1 MQVLVCIVLYPT
13 GEYRTQQLSIL
24 PNPKETDRLG
34 YNTQQLSILPNLIS
48 NYLLFTFRARAL
60 VRSLRSFSVFLMR
73 SSARGYAGSDA
84 LRLSLSKVGLATL
97 VSPFSARRTCLV
109 YQRTQCMKS
118 GATSHTMSKPGTAA
132 RGHQSQIPVA
142 CCGCWFCGP
151 VQCLARSPVRSTSP
165 PCVRKGGGPPCSGSL
180 KFPRAARC
188 KLFGWSHLLKLP
200 VACRCTA

>member
-1 MQVLVCIVLYPT
+1 MQVLVCI
-13 GEYRTQQLSIL
+13 I
-24 PNPKETDRLG
+24 PNSSAE

-165 PCVRKGGGPPCSGSL
+165 CVRKGGGPPCSGSL